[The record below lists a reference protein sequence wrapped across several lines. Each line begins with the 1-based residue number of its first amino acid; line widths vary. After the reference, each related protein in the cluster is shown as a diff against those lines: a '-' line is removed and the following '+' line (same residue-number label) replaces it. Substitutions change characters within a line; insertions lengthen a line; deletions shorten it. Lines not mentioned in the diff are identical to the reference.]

1 MELIDFFVA
10 PIYFIIIYQIA
21 LKRGRKNY
29 GYDIT
34 LFKYFKNTLL
44 LKFTGAFFFSM
55 VYQFY
60 YKGGDTLCFFFWA
73 RAISQTLFNQP
84 TDWFNYVFFNI
95 YDSFIEI
102 YSSSW
107 AREASGELFNCFW
120 IFKYGGSD
128 PFFMKIASIIT
139 MLGFNLYLPTTF
151 IFASISF
158 FCNWKLY
165 LVFHDLFPKN
175 KKIFAQTILFV
186 PSVFFWG
193 SGILKDSITFS
204 ALSLLTYSVYFGFI
218 KGNNLYKHLVISVF
232 LSYSITLIKGYII
245 LSFIPAGL
253 YWVFSAYKDKIK
265 NKTVRVIFTPIFLG
279 IGILFS
285 SLIVNNLSSSA
296 GRFSIDK
303 LEKTTKDYQSWHT
316 VASEGGSG
324 YSLGGVTEDFSV
336 GNLLTKFPLAVNV
349 TLFRPYLWE
358 VNNIVMLFAA
368 IESFLILYFTIS
380 TFLKV
385 GIFNSINI
393 IGSNSIIIFCLFFS
407 IVFAFAV
414 GFTSYN
420 FGALVRYKIPCI
432 PFYLAAIAM
441 IRIKS
446 GKFS

>member
-1 MELIDFFVA
+1 MELIDFFIA
-10 PIYFIIIYQIA
+10 PIYFILIYQFA
-21 LKRGRKNY
+21 LKRGRANY
-29 GYDIT
+29 SYDLDI
-34 LFKYFKNTLL
+34 FKYYKNTLL

-55 VYQFY
+55 IYQFY
-60 YKGGDTLCFFFWA
+60 YKGGDTLCFFFWS
-73 RAISQTLFNQP
+73 RAISQTLFKQP
-84 TDWFNYVFFNI
+84 TDWINYVFFDE
-95 YDSFIEI
+95 YKSFIEI

-107 AREASGELFNCFW
+107 AKEASGGLFDCFW

-128 PFFMKIASIIT
+128 PLFMKITSLIT
-139 MLGFNLYLPTTF
+139 LFGFNFYLPTAF
-151 IFASISF
+151 LFASLSF
-158 FCNWKLY
+158 YCNWKLY
-165 LVFHDLFPKN
+165 LVFLDLFPNN
-175 KKIFAQTILFV
+175 KKIFAQVILFV

-204 ALSLLTYSVYFGFI
+204 ALSLLTYSIYFGFI
-218 KGNNLYKHLVISVF
+218 KGKKIYKFLIISIA
-232 LSYSITLIKGYII
+232 LSYVITLIKGYII

-253 YWVFSAYKDKIK
+253 YWVFSSYKDKIA
-265 NKTVRVIFTPIFLG
+265 NKTIRTIFTPLFLG
-279 IGILFS
+279 IGVLFS
-285 SLIVNNLSSSA
+285 GLIVNNLSSSA
-296 GRFSIDK
+296 GRFSIDN

-336 GNLLTKFPLAVNV
+336 GALLTKFPMAVNV

-368 IESFLILYFTIS
+368 FESFIILYFTLS
-380 TFLKV
+380 TFLKI
-385 GIFNSINI
+385 GILRTIKI
-393 IGSNSIIIFCLFFS
+393 IGSNSVITFCLFFS

-441 IRIKS
+441 IRVKS